1 MLERIHLAHTLL
13 HEIENIRHRITI
25 IGTIVNPHLT
35 VEYESDLMNRLI
47 ETEMLLEEIKER
59 LFKKDAIPPFSPRCF
74 RRGLMRSLLRSDII
88 PIGAPFNNS
97 YISCMENL

>member
-1 MLERIHLAHTLL
+1 MMLERIHLAHTLL

-47 ETEMLLEEIKER
+47 ETEMLFEEIKER
-59 LFKKDAIPPFSPRCF
+59 LFKKDAIPPFSQMLQKRF
-74 RRGLMRSLLRSDII
+74 DVLSI
-88 PIGAPFNNS
+88 PFDNRQVTFILH
-97 YISCMENL
+97 NLNKKK